1 MDQLVKNLHAM
12 REIWVQS
19 LGWENPLEKGKA
31 AHSSIL
37 AWIIPW
43 TTQSMGLLIRKVV
56 WELLQKTSKACS
68 LMCNRSERAQRM
80 LDHMAEERQ
89 YKSDLA
95 SLI

>member
-1 MDQLVKNLHAM
+1 LHYERIA
-12 REIWVQS
+12 
-19 LGWENPLEKGKA
+19 
-31 AHSSIL
+31 L
-37 AWIIPW
+37 ASKWRI
-43 TTQSMGLLIRKVV
+43 LIRKVV